1 MKKRVVAIFMV
12 VLMVV
17 PGVLAA
23 CSAAQ
28 EGQSAPETEAV
39 TKVATINGVDLPL
52 EEFESFFAFNK
63 KYVEVIGYI
72 TPEMWTED
80 AGNGMTYE
88 REYLDSMIAQYVQQ
102 KTLELAALDMGIT
115 VADEEVQAELDSIK
129 ADEELKTNYEE
140 FLANTG
146 IDEVY
151 YQELLKQQLL
161 IEKYDTQLRS
171 EIEIADTDVQAFYDA
186 NAASY
191 EQVWARH
198 ILVES
203 QEEADAIY
211 ERAVAGEDFA
221 TLAQENSIG
230 PSAETGGDLGYFSRG
245 QMVPEF
251 ELAAF
256 STEAGEIS
264 APVSTQ
270 FGWHVIKVEDRLD
283 PSFEEYQDQIK
294 TQLAGEKI
302 STSVSK
308 IIEAAEVT
316 TYPIYDVLLGE
327 GAGILETAT
336 EETAAEGTEESTQE

>member
-1 MKKRVVAIFMV
+1 MKKRAIAIFMV
-12 VLMVV
+12 ILMVV

-28 EGQSAPETEAV
+28 EGQSAPEPAAV
-39 TKVATINGVDLPL
+39 TNVATINGVDMPL
-52 EEFESFFAFNK
+52 DEFESFFAFNK

-80 AGNGMTYE
+80 AGNSMTYE
-88 REYLDSMIAQYVQQ
+88 REYLDSMVQQYVQQ
-102 KTLELAALDMGIT
+102 KTLELAALDLGISVT
-115 VADEEVQAELDSIK
+115 DEEVQAELDTIK

-146 IDEVY
+146 IDEAY

-171 EIEIADTDVQAFYDA
+171 EVEIADADVQAFYDA

-198 ILVES
+198 ILVET

-230 PSAETGGDLGYFSRG
+230 PSAENGGDLGYFSRG

-256 STEAGEIS
+256 GLAAGEIS
-264 APVSTQ
+264 VPVSTQ

-294 TQLAGEKI
+294 TQLAGEEI
-302 STSVSK
+302 SKSISEV
-308 IIEAAEVT
+308 IGAAKVT
-316 TYPIYDVLLGE
+316 TYPIYNELLGE
-327 GAGILETAT
+327 GAGILET
-336 EETAAEGTEESTQE
+336 EVTAESTEESTKE

>member
-1 MKKRVVAIFMV
+1 MKKRAVAIFMV
-12 VLMVV
+12 ILMVV

-28 EGQSAPETEAV
+28 EGQSAPEPTAV
-39 TKVATINGVDLPL
+39 TNVATINGVDMPL
-52 EEFESFFAFNK
+52 NEFESFFAFNK

-88 REYLDSMIAQYVQQ
+88 REYLDSMIQQYVQQ
-102 KTLELAALDMGIT
+102 KTLELAALDLGISVT
-115 VADEEVQAELDSIK
+115 DEDVQAELDSIK

-146 IDEVY
+146 IDETY
-151 YQELLKQQLL
+151 YQGLLKQQLL

-171 EIEIADTDVQAFYDA
+171 EVAVAEADVQAFYDV

-198 ILVES
+198 ILVET

-221 TLAQENSIG
+221 TMAQENSIG
-230 PSAETGGDLGYFSRG
+230 PSAENGGDLGYFSRG

-256 STEAGEIS
+256 ALAAGEIS
-264 APVSTQ
+264 VPVSTQ

-283 PSFEEYQDQIK
+283 PSFEEYKDQIK
-294 TQLAGEKI
+294 TQLAGEEI
-302 STSVSK
+302 SKNISAV
-308 IIEAAEVT
+308 IEAAEVT
-316 TYPIYDVLLGE
+316 TYPIYNELLGE
-327 GAGILETAT
+327 GAGILETEVT
-336 EETAAEGTEESTQE
+336 GETSEESTQE

>member
-1 MKKRVVAIFMV
+1 MKKRIVAIFMV

-28 EGQSAPETEAV
+28 EGQSAPEAPEAAG
-39 TKVATINGVDLPL
+39 TNVATINGVDLPL
-52 EEFESFFAFNK
+52 DEFESFFAFNK

-88 REYLDSMIAQYVQQ
+88 RQYLDSMIQQYVQQ
-102 KTLELAALDMGIT
+102 KTLELAALDMGLSVT
-115 VADEEVQAELDSIK
+115 DEEVQAELDTIK

-146 IDEVY
+146 IDEAY
-151 YQELLKQQLL
+151 YRELLKQQLL

-171 EIEIADTDVQAFYDA
+171 EVEIASADVQAFYDA

-198 ILVES
+198 ILVET
-203 QEEADAIY
+203 QEEAAAIY
-211 ERAVAGEDFA
+211 DRAVAGEDFA
-221 TLAQENSIG
+221 TLAQENSVG
-230 PSAETGGDLGYFSRG
+230 PSAENGGDLGYFSRG

-251 ELAAF
+251 ELVAF
-256 STEAGEIS
+256 DLAVGEIS
-264 APVSTQ
+264 TPVSTQ

-294 TQLAGEKI
+294 TQLAGEEIAKNI
-302 STSVSK
+302 STV
-308 IIEAAEVT
+308 IEVAEVN
-316 TYPIYDVLLGE
+316 TYPIYDELLGE
-327 GAGILETAT
+327 GGGILEMETT
-336 EETAAEGTEESTQE
+336 EETTQE